1 MNIAN
6 RNEIRDIKGVV
17 YFGLPIRKFVFS
29 ALAMIAGCYTGF
41 KLYVA
46 DIPSQLVGLGVMLAA
61 TPFAVFGFLRWHG
74 MYPEQIIP
82 TIIRARFTHGDRL
95 YFRPDNHYK
104 YLSQQALKNERR
116 NKKNVISGKTDEKE
130 AQRQEIL

>member
-17 YFGLPIRKFVFS
+17 YFGLSIRKFVF
-29 ALAMIAGCYTGF
+29 AAFAMIAGCYTGF

-46 DIPSQLVGLGVMLAA
+46 NIPSQLVGLGVMLAA
-61 TPFAVFGFLRWHG
+61 APFAIFGFLRWHG

-82 TIIRARFTHGDRL
+82 TIIRSRITHGNRL

-104 YLSQQALKNERR
+104 YLSQQALKFERR
-116 NKKNVISGKTDEKE
+116 NKKNAAKREDNEEE
-130 AQRQEIL
+130 A